1 MNPLAVLRAL
11 RPHQWSKNVF
21 VLAPLVF
28 AAADRRAEHQMDRS
42 DVIRSLVVFAA
53 FCLASSAIYLLNDV
67 MDVESDRAH
76 PRKCKRPIA
85 SGQIPIPVALFLS
98 VALGVVSLGTG
109 FVVGGGATISVATVL
124 GLYLILNL
132 AYSWHLKSIVLVD
145 VFCIATGFLFRVKA
159 GGLAANAEVSH
170 WLFLCTFLLA
180 LFLGF
185 NKRRAE
191 LVAMGEGKAATRP
204 SLKEYSVGFLDQM
217 TAVLAACTILCYT
230 MYTLDPQTT
239 EKFGET
245 NRLVWTVPFV
255 AFGIARYMLL
265 VLGGRAGEKPTKIFL
280 GGDPLFL
287 LNLLAWGG
295 VVLLALFGF

>member
-1 MNPLAVLRAL
+1 MKPLALIRAL

-28 AAADRRAEHQMDRS
+28 AAADRRAEHQIDRS

-53 FCLASSAIYLLNDV
+53 FCLASSAVYLLNDV

-76 PRKCKRPIA
+76 PKKCKRPIA
-85 SGQIPIPVALFLS
+85 SGQIPIPLALTLS
-98 VALGVVSLGTG
+98 TILGVVSLVIG
-109 FVVGGGATISVATVL
+109 FWAGGEPISVSTVL

-132 AYSWHLKSIVLVD
+132 SYSWRLKRVVLVD

-191 LVAMGEGKAATRP
+191 LVALGEGQGDTRP
-204 SLKEYSVGFLDQM
+204 SLREYSVAFLDQM
-217 TAVLAACTILCYT
+217 TTVLAACTIVCYAL
-230 MYTLDPQTT
+230 YTLDPQTT
-239 EKFGET
+239 AKFGET

-265 VLGGRAGEKPTKIFL
+265 VQNSDAGEKPTKILL
-280 GGDPLFL
+280 GGDALFL
-287 LNLLAWGG
+287 LNLLGWAG
-295 VVLLALFGF
+295 VVVVALFVF